1 MRFRRIGG
9 VAVKPG
15 LTIAAL
21 ALALAGVPAGAGAS
35 VPPDAV
41 GHLPPSSGFPPAGAG
56 AFSPSSLDRLP
67 GLARKPDAVADET
80 VAPPARRV
88 VARADARQ
96 NAVVPVSYRIV
107 PDAGAQRAPE
117 PDGSA
122 LFLVGLL
129 GVAAIARRRLMQ

>member
-1 MRFRRIGG
+1 MQRSVDGSALGESAKVG
-9 VAVKPG
+9 V
-15 LTIAAL
+15 L
-21 ALALAGVPAGAGAS
+21 AQDVGDGA
-35 VPPDAV
+35 DA
-41 GHLPPSSGFPPAGAG
+41 PEE
-56 AFSPSSLDRLP
+56 R
-67 GLARKPDAVADET
+67 ADET

-107 PDAGAQRAPE
+107 PDAGAQCAPE

-129 GVAAIARRRLMQ
+129 GVAAIARRRLMP